1 MSLKSLLTTVVIAG
15 AATSAFAFPELKIYP
30 APGTVT
36 DVQYFA
42 SVNISTANENEAV
55 SVVDDATAKP
65 YLESVE
71 TGDVVN
77 CTEFFYFELAQANLL
92 KFEIADITENGEWE
106 LVFPAGC
113 LKDGEGNLNEKLTY
127 TYNLDDPNLGAG
139 NFPQITLVS
148 SNPANN
154 ALLPTWGGSLDKV
167 TFVTSDDSAVNYI
180 DWYLYDITNGTSDS
194 EREWMTQGS
203 ENRFDPNRGDGEDQ
217 WADGLFISVAG
228 NAKLIEGR
236 TYRLT
241 LRFCGIGYDPVTGNY
256 PTDVQIAKSTELETY
271 LDFRGQT
278 KGTEYSPYIVENVS
292 PDPEVYEFDNL
303 DMRTFSI
310 VYSGP
315 VKPESFTYPIGMG
328 AGTSPAGEIA
338 AGSDLDADGC
348 ATVWDFTFDE
358 SVLKS
363 ALGEIMVTIKAKD
376 KDGLYVKGNAGYSTD
391 DFNYNIMWKANAG
404 ADQLTSVEP
413 ENEAVVKELSSITIS
428 NEKNKTMFLSYNAAE
443 KPAIVSR
450 NGTTV
455 LDDPTFSDDE
465 KTATFTFETITEP
478 GNYTLIIPKYYFN
491 IGTEFEGT
499 SCNRTTFVYTIEGD
513 EEPDT
518 GVAEDLIPTASIQD
532 NGSYGT
538 LSEIVLTFSET
549 ALSDFDFETWDPIAP
564 GTLYRAVVTSARD
577 TQFEEIETI
586 NPKANDDF
594 EPNEYTYTFSSPLT
608 EKGTY
613 KFVIAANQFY
623 NQAYD
628 ESGHEK
634 GSVSPELVYNFTI
647 GDGTGVESILTENGV
662 ANVYDIA
669 GRMVLENADAAQIK
683 ALNAGVYIIN
693 GKKYVVK

>member
-15 AATSAFAFPELKIYP
+15 AATSAFAFPELKLYP

-42 SVNISTANENEAV
+42 SVNISTANEDEAV

-180 DWYLYDITNGTSDS
+180 DWYLYDITNGASES

-499 SCNRTTFVYTIEGD
+499 SCNRTTFTYTIEGN
-513 EEPDT
+513 EEPGDE
-518 GVAEDLIPTASIQD
+518 AKQDLVPASSSVENNANITT
-532 NGSYGT
+532 T
-538 LSEIVLTFSET
+538 LDKIVLTFANMTLIS
-549 ALSDFDFETWDPIAP
+549 FDPIVP
-564 GTLYRAVVTSARD
+564 GSLLRKADASDEYTLV
-577 TQFEEIETI
+577 EEIEPVDNDFF
-586 NPKANDDF
+586 NPT
-594 EPNEYTYTFSSPLT
+594 EYTYTFSTPLS
-608 EKGTY
+608 EAGTY
-613 KFVIAANQFY
+613 RFFVPAGTFFDE
-623 NQAYD
+623 AYD
-628 ESGHEK
+628 ESGKTSGHF
-634 GSVSPELVYNFTI
+634 SPELVYNFTI
-647 GDGTGVESILTENGV
+647 AGTLSGVESILTENGV

>member
-15 AATSAFAFPELKIYP
+15 AATSAFAFPELKLYP

-42 SVNISTANENEAV
+42 SVNISTANEDEAV

-180 DWYLYDITNGTSDS
+180 DWYLYDITNGASES

-478 GNYTLIIPKYYFN
+478 GIYTLIIPKYYFN
-491 IGTEFEGT
+491 IGTEFDGT
-499 SCNRTTFVYTIEGD
+499 SCNRTTFTYTIEGN
-513 EEPDT
+513 EEPGDE
-518 GVAEDLIPTASIQD
+518 AKQDLVPASSSVENNANITT
-532 NGSYGT
+532 T
-538 LSEIVLTFSET
+538 LDKIVLTFANMTLIS
-549 ALSDFDFETWDPIAP
+549 FDPIVP
-564 GTLYRAVVTSARD
+564 GSLLRKADASDEYTLV
-577 TQFEEIETI
+577 EEIEPVDNDFF
-586 NPKANDDF
+586 NPT
-594 EPNEYTYTFSSPLT
+594 EYTYTFSTPLS
-608 EKGTY
+608 EAGTY
-613 KFVIAANQFY
+613 RFFVPAGTFFDE
-623 NQAYD
+623 AYD
-628 ESGHEK
+628 ESGKTSGHF
-634 GSVSPELVYNFTI
+634 SPELVYNFTI
-647 GDGTGVESILTENGV
+647 AGTLSGVESILTENGV

>member
-15 AATSAFAFPELKIYP
+15 AATSAFAFPELKLYP

-42 SVNISTANENEAV
+42 SVNISTANEDEAV

-180 DWYLYDITNGTSDS
+180 DWYLYDITNGASES

-478 GNYTLIIPKYYFN
+478 GIYTLIIPKYYFN
-491 IGTEFEGT
+491 IGTEFDGT
-499 SCNRTTFVYTIEGD
+499 SCNRTTFTYTIEGN
-513 EEPDT
+513 EEPSDE
-518 GVAEDLIPTASIQD
+518 AKQDLVPASSSVENNANITT
-532 NGSYGT
+532 T
-538 LSEIVLTFSET
+538 LDKIVLTFADVTLVS
-549 ALSDFDFETWDPIAP
+549 FDPIVP
-564 GTLYRAVVTSARD
+564 GSLLRKADASDEYTLV
-577 TQFEEIETI
+577 EEIE
-586 NPKANDDF
+586 PVDNDF
-594 EPNEYTYTFSSPLT
+594 FSPTEYTYTFSTPLS
-608 EKGTY
+608 EAGTY
-613 KFVIAANQFY
+613 RFFVPAGTFFDV
-623 NQAYD
+623 AYD
-628 ESGHEK
+628 ESGKTSGHF
-634 GSVSPELVYNFTI
+634 SPELVYNFTI
-647 GDGTGVESILTENGV
+647 GGSLSGVESILTENGV

>member
-15 AATSAFAFPELKIYP
+15 AATSAFAFPELNLYP

-42 SVNISTANENEAV
+42 SVNISTANEDEAV

-478 GNYTLIIPKYYFN
+478 GIYTLIIPKYYFN
-491 IGTEFEGT
+491 IGTEFDGT
-499 SCNRTTFVYTIEGD
+499 SCNRTTFTYTIEGN
-513 EEPDT
+513 EEPGDE
-518 GVAEDLIPTASIQD
+518 AKQDLVPASSSVENNANITT
-532 NGSYGT
+532 T
-538 LSEIVLTFSET
+538 LDKIVLTFANMTLIS
-549 ALSDFDFETWDPIAP
+549 FDPIVP
-564 GTLYRAVVTSARD
+564 GSLLRKADASDEYTLV
-577 TQFEEIETI
+577 EEIEPVDNDFF
-586 NPKANDDF
+586 NPT
-594 EPNEYTYTFSSPLT
+594 EYTYTFSTPLS
-608 EKGTY
+608 EAGTY
-613 KFVIAANQFY
+613 RFFVPAGTFFDE
-623 NQAYD
+623 AYD
-628 ESGHEK
+628 ESGKTSGHF
-634 GSVSPELVYNFTI
+634 SPELVYNFTI
-647 GDGTGVESILTENGV
+647 AGTLSGVESILTENGV

>member
-15 AATSAFAFPELKIYP
+15 AATSAFAFPELNLYP

-42 SVNISTANENEAV
+42 SVNISTANEDEAV

-180 DWYLYDITNGTSDS
+180 DWYLYDITNGASES

-376 KDGLYVKGNAGYSTD
+376 KDGLYVKGNAGYSID

-478 GNYTLIIPKYYFN
+478 GIYTLIIPKYYFN
-491 IGTEFEGT
+491 IGTEFDGT
-499 SCNRTTFVYTIEGD
+499 SCNRTTFTYTIEGNEKPGD
-513 EEPDT
+513 E
-518 GVAEDLIPTASIQD
+518 AKQDLVPASSSVENNANITT
-532 NGSYGT
+532 T
-538 LSEIVLTFSET
+538 LDKIVLTFANMTLIS
-549 ALSDFDFETWDPIAP
+549 FDPIVP
-564 GTLYRAVVTSARD
+564 GSLLRKADASDEYTLV
-577 TQFEEIETI
+577 EEIEPVDNDFF
-586 NPKANDDF
+586 NPT
-594 EPNEYTYTFSSPLT
+594 EYTYTFSTPLS
-608 EKGTY
+608 EAGTY
-613 KFVIAANQFY
+613 RFFVPAGTFFDE
-623 NQAYD
+623 AYD
-628 ESGHEK
+628 ESGKTSGHF
-634 GSVSPELVYNFTI
+634 SPELVYNFTI
-647 GDGTGVESILTENGV
+647 AGTLSGVESILTENGV

>member
-15 AATSAFAFPELKIYP
+15 AATSAFAFPELNLYP

-42 SVNISTANENEAV
+42 SVNISTANEDEAV

-180 DWYLYDITNGTSDS
+180 DWYLYDITNGASES

-478 GNYTLIIPKYYFN
+478 GIYTLIIPKYYFN
-491 IGTEFEGT
+491 IGTEFDGT
-499 SCNRTTFVYTIEGD
+499 SCNRTTFTYTIEGN
-513 EEPDT
+513 EEPGDE
-518 GVAEDLIPTASIQD
+518 AKQDLVPASSSVENNANITT
-532 NGSYGT
+532 T
-538 LSEIVLTFSET
+538 LDKIVLTFANMTLIS
-549 ALSDFDFETWDPIAP
+549 FDPIVP
-564 GTLYRAVVTSARD
+564 GSLLRKADASDEYTLV
-577 TQFEEIETI
+577 EEIEPVDNDFF
-586 NPKANDDF
+586 NPT
-594 EPNEYTYTFSSPLT
+594 EYTYTFSTPLS
-608 EKGTY
+608 EAGTY
-613 KFVIAANQFY
+613 RFFVPAGTFFDE
-623 NQAYD
+623 AYD
-628 ESGHEK
+628 ESGKTSGHF
-634 GSVSPELVYNFTI
+634 SPELVYNFTI
-647 GDGTGVESILTENGV
+647 AGTLSGVESILTENGV